1 MKLDN
6 LKIDKK
12 LTGNFFFFAAD
23 NVYFDMYGKGLALS
37 LLDRAPWS
45 KIHVHFYNQTTEQK
59 EWCERKNISYSNDI
73 IDRNNPE
80 FKTLCACIRF
90 IRIPE
95 IFDQSARIIAF
106 DCDVIAKN
114 IIPIEKFIEDTE
126 ISKVTLRKGNRSLA
140 SAITFGNDSF
150 RNDFRDLLLKNFKI
164 DNIYWFL
171 DQNVLDDMIQEEKV
185 ATMESNND
193 WAGLKMLDTQ
203 MIWTA
208 KGDKKTSKEQYQQLI
223 DFYLKND

>member
-1 MKLDN
+1 M
-6 LKIDKK
+6 
-12 LTGNFFFFAAD
+12 
-23 NVYFDMYGKGLALS
+23 
-37 LLDRAPWS
+37 
-45 KIHVHFYNQTTEQK
+45 
-59 EWCERKNISYSNDI
+59 
-73 IDRNNPE
+73 
-80 FKTLCACIRF
+80 
-90 IRIPE
+90 
-95 IFDQSARIIAF
+95 
-106 DCDVIAKN
+106 
-114 IIPIEKFIEDTE
+114 
-126 ISKVTLRKGNRSLA
+126 A

-193 WAGLKMLDTQ
+193 WAGLKMQNTQ